1 MLGYRLDG
9 QKGQNMKT
17 LIKNSRVCG
26 YLEKIFRELNL
37 DKFDGEL
44 EEPIITVQSTPRAYG
59 HVTCSKVW
67 KSKYDEENGKYE
79 LNMGAGTIARP
90 IEETVSTMLHEMVH
104 IYNLMHGIQDCSRNN
119 TYHNK
124 KFRDK
129 AEEVGLVIEHD
140 PRIGWSIT
148 SPSDDLILYIA
159 DKGWEDILIN
169 REEGYRIP
177 IGGAKGKETGADG
190 EEGKTTKKPSSTRKY
205 ICPCCGNSVRAT
217 KSVKIMCMDCEEQMV
232 VKE

>member
-1 MLGYRLDG
+1 
-9 QKGQNMKT
+9 MKE

-26 YLEKIFRELNL
+26 YLEKIFRELNV
-37 DKFDGEL
+37 DKFGGEL

-67 KSKYDEENGKYE
+67 KSKYDEESGKYE

-104 IYNLMHGIQDCSRNN
+104 IYNLMHDIQDCSRNN

-124 KFRDK
+124 KFKTK
-129 AEEVGLVIEHD
+129 AEEVGLVIDHD

-148 SPSDDLILYIA
+148 SPSDELVLYIA
-159 DKGWEDILIN
+159 EKGWEDILIN
-169 REEGYRIP
+169 RQEGYRIP
-177 IGGAKGKETGADG
+177 IGGKKAKIRARTAKRGKPLKSHPAHESIYARVVASAR
-190 EEGKTTKKPSSTRKY
+190 EPQSPSALCVWIAK
-205 ICPCCGNSVRAT
+205 N
-217 KSVKIMCMDCEEQMV
+217 KWL
-232 VKE
+232 